1 MFLFPCSLAKPA
13 RSPSLLARQAC
24 PLAKLARQ
32 TGLRGRRVL
41 TQYSSIPTF
50 HYSLAQT
57 GFFFQRHCPTSVAP
71 GRANCERSELSSTV
85 CERLKKLPL
94 GHYLDLQTYKRNRS
108 IIVAK
113 INEEDLLVIENG
125 YFKERFRIK
134 PEKLKKSLKTLVG
147 KEFPRSRKI
156 RLYVMGKFV
165 EGEALNT
172 KRKIL

>member
-1 MFLFPCSLAKPA
+1 MIDKT
-13 RSPSLLARQAC
+13 
-24 PLAKLARQ
+24 K
-32 TGLRGRRVL
+32 
-41 TQYSSIPTF
+41 IID
-50 HYSLAQT
+50 
-57 GFFFQRHCPTSVAP
+57 
-71 GRANCERSELSSTV
+71 TV

>member
-1 MFLFPCSLAKPA
+1 MIDKT
-13 RSPSLLARQAC
+13 
-24 PLAKLARQ
+24 K
-32 TGLRGRRVL
+32 
-41 TQYSSIPTF
+41 IID
-50 HYSLAQT
+50 
-57 GFFFQRHCPTSVAP
+57 
-71 GRANCERSELSSTV
+71 TV

-94 GHYLDLQTYKRNRS
+94 GHYLDLKTYKRNRS
-108 IIVAK
+108 IIIAK

-134 PEKLKKSLKTLVG
+134 PEKLKRLLKTLVG